1 MSTAVPPCERSVNVL
16 PRPKD
21 LRADIPLSAGGAA
34 EVLRTRDEVR
44 NIIHGRDP
52 RRLVIVG
59 PCSVHDPETIVEYA
73 EWLRHEA
80 VRLRDHL
87 VIVMRVFV
95 EKSRT
100 SHGWKGLLHDPQVDG
115 EGDVFEGLRLARTVL
130 RDVQARGVGIAT
142 EILDPLTAP
151 FIADL
156 ASWVAVGARTVT
168 SPPHRW
174 MASGLECPIGFKN
187 ALDGDVSAAVNAVLV
202 ARESHERL
210 TLSDDGRGAIERTA
224 GNPDA
229 HVVLRGGPV
238 VNYDERSVALAAN
251 ALERAGLGPR
261 LLVDCSHGN
270 NPVGVAEGQLV
281 AAEEVSRQIRDGS
294 SRVAGI
300 LLESYL
306 ASGSQRSESAAGLD
320 PRTSATDACV
330 GLDDTRLVLEM
341 LARV

>member
-1 MSTAVPPCERSVNVL
+1 MP
-16 PRPKD
+16 
-21 LRADIPLSAGGAA
+21 ADAA
-34 EVLRTRDEVR
+34 AAILRTRDEVR
-44 NIIHGRDP
+44 NVIHGRDT
-52 RRLVIVG
+52 RRLTIVG
-59 PCSVHDPETIVEYA
+59 PCSVHDPKAILEYA
-73 EWLRHEA
+73 DWLGHEA
-80 VRLRDHL
+80 VRLQDRL
-87 VIVMRVFV
+87 VIVMRVFM

-100 SHGWKGLLHDPQVDG
+100 SLGWKGLLHDPQVDG
-115 EGDVFEGLRLARTVL
+115 RGNVLEGLRLARTVL
-130 RDVQARGVGIAT
+130 REVQARGVGIAT

-151 FIADL
+151 FLADL
-156 ASWVAVGARTVT
+156 VSWAGVGARTVT

-174 MASGLECPIGFKN
+174 MASGLPCPVGFKN
-187 ALDGDVSAAVNAVLV
+187 SLDGEVLAAVNAVLV
-202 ARESHERL
+202 ARESHERM
-210 TLSDDGRGAIERTA
+210 TLDDDGRGAVEWTA

-238 VNYDERSVALAAN
+238 TNYDERSVGLAAT

-281 AAEEVSRQIRDGS
+281 AAEEVSRQLRDGS

-306 ASGSQRSESAAGLD
+306 TGGAQRPESDAGLD

-330 GLDDTRLVLEM
+330 GLDDTRVVLEM
-341 LARV
+341 LARA